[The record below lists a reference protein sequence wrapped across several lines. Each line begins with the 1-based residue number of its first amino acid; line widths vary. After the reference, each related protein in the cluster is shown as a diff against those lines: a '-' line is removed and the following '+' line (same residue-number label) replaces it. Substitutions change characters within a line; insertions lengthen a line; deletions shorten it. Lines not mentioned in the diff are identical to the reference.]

1 MYRNEPASLNIK
13 KTNEKATGILLE
25 LHTCCRKGGLMTQ
38 QTHLGNTIDA
48 VDSNK
53 VLYDKNVKE
62 LLADAQILAR
72 ILKYTVAEVR
82 QLEIDEIIS
91 CIDTDSIAVGTI
103 PIAPGLTNAMR
114 VQSVQTEDSV
124 LHESY
129 ITFDIRLSLTYGKK
143 SVRIIIN
150 LEAQKSADV
159 GKLGYHLENRIIYY
173 MARLVSSQKETEFF
187 HSDYDNLKKVYSIWI
202 CMDGNKESVR
212 KVSLVP
218 ETIYGD
224 PQGYMNFDKMCG
236 IIIQLRRRKHAA
248 ESKNKLI
255 AMLEDLLCQ
264 EDHITKKKKLAEK
277 YGMQMTVELE
287 RRLNQMC
294 NLSDLVEEEAMERG
308 IERGIEVFILD
319 NLEEHVPK
327 ERIIVKLQKRFQL
340 EQSRAEEYFDAYAPA
355 ICR

>member
-1 MYRNEPASLNIK
+1 
-13 KTNEKATGILLE
+13 
-25 LHTCCRKGGLMTQ
+25 MTQ

-82 QLEIDEIIS
+82 GLEIDEIIS
-91 CIDTDSIAVGTI
+91 CIDTDSIAVGII
-103 PIAPGLTNAMR
+103 PITPGLTNAIR

-150 LEAQKSADV
+150 LEAQKSADA

-173 MARLVSSQKETEFF
+173 MARLISSQKETEFF

-202 CMDGNKESVR
+202 CMDENIESVR

-218 ETIYGD
+218 ETLYGD
-224 PQGYMNFDKMCG
+224 PLGHMNFDKMCG

-248 ESKNKLI
+248 ESKNMLI
-255 AMLEDLLCQ
+255 AMLEDLLRK
-264 EDHITKKKKLAEK
+264 EDRITKKKNLTEK

-287 RRLNQMC
+287 RRLNEMC

-308 IERGIEVFILD
+308 IEAFILD
-319 NLEEHVPK
+319 NLEEHVTK
-327 ERIIVKLQKRFQL
+327 ERIIEKLQKRFQL
-340 EQSRAEEYFDAYAPA
+340 EQSKAEEYFEKFAPA
-355 ICR
+355 ICC